1 MVPTNQ
7 EPLPLTPSSGS
18 DSDIDTGPAEA
29 NGDGVQGEGDYKAA
43 REFNEAERKFV
54 VSGKVAGAA
63 RAAAPKSD
71 AEEREMIAAEEKGK
85 RRAKDEGPTLTKA
98 WPDPVTTPV
107 PRKE

>member
-1 MVPTNQ
+1 MVPTKH

-18 DSDIDTGPAEA
+18 DRDNDAAPAET
-29 NGDGVQGEGDYKAA
+29 NGDGVQGDGNYKAA
-43 REFNEAERKFV
+43 REFNEAEHKFV
-54 VSGKVAGAA
+54 VSGKVADAA
-63 RAAAPKSD
+63 RAAAPESD

-98 WPDPVTTPV
+98 WPDPVTSPM